1 MLQTTYMYYGYDSWA
16 FFFEKLK
23 IFKTSR
29 PKIYVQCTMIN
40 DETTQT
46 VINQL
51 SVSFILFKYFTAS
64 TIFFKIS
71 KDNQFS
77 I

>member
-1 MLQTTYMYYGYDSWA
+1 MYN
-16 FFFEKLK
+16 
-23 IFKTSR
+23 
-29 PKIYVQCTMIN
+29 VQCTMYN

-51 SVSFILFKYFTAS
+51 SVSLILFKYFTAS

>member
-1 MLQTTYMYYGYDSWA
+1 MVMIPVP
-16 FFFEKLK
+16 FFLK
-23 IFKTSR
+23 IKAENIQNFKT
-29 PKIYVQCTMIN
+29 KNLCTMYN